1 MHRLKFLERL
11 HEVLQPSTY
20 LEVGVRK
27 GASLALSQARSVGID
42 PRHAIE
48 VKLPTGAELVTAT
61 SDDYF
66 TRGDALA
73 PFDGRPIDLALID
86 GMHLFEYA
94 LRDYMNIE
102 RRSEWWSVVVFDDV
116 LPWDPGQTVRNRTTP
131 SWTGDV
137 FKIMPVLERH
147 RPDLTCLRVDVAPT
161 GLLIVLGADQSSTTL
176 PDRYADLLSDHVT
189 TDPQQVPDDILA
201 RAGAV
206 RPEQLLKAPFWPI
219 LREARASG
227 KARAEGRPALTRSL
241 EDWAPAP
248 AKPPGP
254 LRRELHRRVDFLQ
267 GWKRRRPSL

>member
-11 HEVLQPSTY
+11 HDVLRPSTY

-27 GASLALSQARSVGID
+27 GASLALSRARSVGID

-48 VKLPTGAELVTAT
+48 VKLPSNASVFTET

-66 TRGDALA
+66 ARHDALA
-73 PFDGRPIDLALID
+73 PIGGRPIDLALID

-94 LRDYMNIE
+94 LRDFVNIE

-116 LPWDPGQTVRNRTTP
+116 LPREPDQTARDRTTP

-137 FKIMPVLERH
+137 FKVIPVLERH
-147 RPDLTCLRVDVAPT
+147 RPDLACLRVDVAPT
-161 GLLIVLGADQSSTTL
+161 GLLVVLGADRASTTL
-176 PDRYADLLSDHVT
+176 SDRYQDLLSEHVT
-189 TDPQQVPDDILA
+189 PDPQRVPDDILA

-206 RPEQLLKAPFWPI
+206 GPEQLLKAPFWSI
-219 LREARASG
+219 LRESRASG
-227 KARAEGRPALTRSL
+227 NARADAMSALMRSL
-241 EDWAPAP
+241 HDWGPAA

-254 LRRELHRRVDFLQ
+254 LRRELRRRVDFLQ